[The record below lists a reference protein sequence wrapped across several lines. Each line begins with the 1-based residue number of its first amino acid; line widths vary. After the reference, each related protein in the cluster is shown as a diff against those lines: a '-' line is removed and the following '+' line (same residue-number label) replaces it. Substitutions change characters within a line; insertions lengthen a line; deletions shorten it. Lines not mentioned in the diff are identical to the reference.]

1 MTWFLLLYKPKN
13 CGTTSIRDF
22 FFQTCEVSDIL
33 CGFLSILKNIAFKK
47 DTSCRLIGSYWS

>member
-22 FFQTCEVSDIL
+22 FCFFQTDVRLQIFCV
-33 CGFLSILKNIAFKK
+33 GFVDFKEH
-47 DTSCRLIGSYWS
+47 CV